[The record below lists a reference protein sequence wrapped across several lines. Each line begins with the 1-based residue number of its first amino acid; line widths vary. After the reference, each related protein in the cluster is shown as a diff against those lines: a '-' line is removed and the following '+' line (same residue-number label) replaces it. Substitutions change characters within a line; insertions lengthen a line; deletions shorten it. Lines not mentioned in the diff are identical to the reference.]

1 MNSSTASQN
10 ASTSPQRSHAWRW
23 VAVFALVTVL
33 HWLAAQW
40 FERHHTAQPV
50 RPAHVPVQVRLLKTE
65 RIEQQA
71 KPAAAAAK
79 PAARPAATARPKRAP
94 SPPHTLQAVTPP
106 EAHPKTAAAPAEAA
120 SSPAA
125 ASDASASAASGAS
138 GAAQAA
144 APGNGNTPSAPA
156 TQASHGVKFQVP
168 PSGELE
174 YDTFFNGARNAPG
187 TIHWSSDGQHYDMVV
202 SIPLPFVG
210 TFSWTSKGHVDAF
223 GLAPDQYIEKRGRRP
238 ADFTIFNRDQKQIV
252 FTRTPNSLALPDGAQ
267 DRFSMVMQ
275 LASLVRGDPDTYKPG
290 VTREFYVADNDSGE
304 NWPITTIGDETVST
318 DHGYVTA
325 RHFMRLPRHDGDK
338 RRIDV
343 WLAPTLGWLPVR
355 LVQTEPNGT
364 EVELLWHGA
373 LTVPKASDD
382 SNAVAAPASSAGAS
396 SSAPNNSSSN
406 SMSSTA
412 SSVAPATA
420 GTPPADQATAPPAS
434 PSPHPVPESAPEIT
448 PEVAPSPAADAP
460 MHP

>member
-1 MNSSTASQN
+1 MSTSAADQN
-10 ASTSPQRSHAWRW
+10 APTSSRRSHAWRW
-23 VAVFALVTVL
+23 GAVFVLVTVL
-33 HWLAAQW
+33 HWFAAQW

-50 RPAHVPVQVRLLKTE
+50 TPAHVPVQVRLLKTE

-71 KPAAAAAK
+71 KPAAPAAK
-79 PAARPAATARPKRAP
+79 PSTKPAAPTRPKRAP
-94 SPPHTLQAVTPP
+94 SPPHTLQALAPP
-106 EAHPKTAAAPAEAA
+106 EAHPKVEAAPAEAA

-125 ASDASASAASGAS
+125 SDAVASSASASSAT
-138 GAAQAA
+138 AQAA
-144 APGNGNTPSAPA
+144 APGNGNTPSAQA
-156 TQASHGVKFQVP
+156 AQASHGVKFQVP
-168 PSGELE
+168 PSGELQ

-187 TIHWSSDGQHYDMVV
+187 TIHWKSDGQHYEMEV

-210 TFSWTSKGHVDAF
+210 PFVWTSRGHVDAF
-223 GLAPDQYIEKRGRRP
+223 GLAPDQYIEKRGHRP
-238 ADFTIFNRDQKQIV
+238 ADFTVFNRTQKQII

-304 NWPITTIGDETVST
+304 TWPITTIGDETVST
-318 DHGYVTA
+318 DHGYVSA

-343 WLAPTLGWLPVR
+343 WLAPALGWLPVR

-373 LTVPKASDD
+373 LSVPKASAAA
-382 SNAVAAPASSAGAS
+382 NAPASSAPPTNDAAS
-396 SSAPNNSSSN
+396 SATPAPSAPGAPTT
-406 SMSSTA
+406 TA
-412 SSVAPATA
+412 
-420 GTPPADQATAPPAS
+420 PADQSSEPDASAAAVDPSPPAAETAP
-434 PSPHPVPESAPEIT
+434 AP
-448 PEVAPSPAADAP
+448 PADAP